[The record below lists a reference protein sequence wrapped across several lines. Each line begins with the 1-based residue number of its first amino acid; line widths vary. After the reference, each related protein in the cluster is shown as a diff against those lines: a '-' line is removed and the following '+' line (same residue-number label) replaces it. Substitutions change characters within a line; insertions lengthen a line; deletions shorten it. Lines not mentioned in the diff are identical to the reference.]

1 MSIMRIIIEARVSGG
16 VHRVERDVDFDN
28 WRDEKRNNSDR
39 RQGVIDA
46 ANGLLRSLNL
56 DEIVGEITVSK

>member
-1 MSIMRIIIEARVSGG
+1 MRIIIEARVKGNNHT
-16 VHRVERDVDFDN
+16 VALDVVSDN
-28 WRDEKRNNSDR
+28 WHDESRNDADR

-56 DEIVGEITVSK
+56 DEIREGA